1 MLLKGLDHATGV
13 DTFDLAA
20 KKDFIAVKAEAD
32 KPNINKIVNVPATIG
47 WFHNILG
54 LFDVLPIFPFNTSET
69 MGDYYLQ
76 PWYIQVASR
85 VALRLRI
92 LGN

>member
-47 WFHNILG
+47 WFHNIL
-54 LFDVLPIFPFNTSET
+54 
-69 MGDYYLQ
+69 
-76 PWYIQVASR
+76 
-85 VALRLRI
+85 
-92 LGN
+92 